1 MANNYIQVVLVR
13 YVSNHSALA
22 TTKMLVEA
30 PPFTR
35 TFERGDIVKIDG
47 VTAEM
52 EVIGSFVTEP
62 DSMELKLLCA
72 VLGDVTPDRLRR
84 IRSYSVR
91 HDFPVTYDDEQA
103 DKEAND
109 GDV

>member
-1 MANNYIQVVLVR
+1 MA
-13 YVSNHSALA
+13 
-22 TTKMLVEA
+22 EA

-47 VTAEM
+47 VTTEM

-72 VLGDVTPDRLRR
+72 AVGDVTPKSLKR

>member
-13 YVSNHSALA
+13 PAPNRSSQTSV
-22 TTKMLVEA
+22 KMLAEA

-35 TFERGDIVKIDG
+35 TFEPGDIVKIDG
-47 VTAEM
+47 VHGDV
-52 EVIGSFVTEP
+52 EVLGSFVTEP
-62 DSMELKLLCA
+62 NSRELKVLWA
-72 VLGDVTPDRLRR
+72 ALGDVTPDRLRR
-84 IRSYSVR
+84 IRSYSVT
-91 HDFPVTYDDEQA
+91 HNFPVTYDDEQA